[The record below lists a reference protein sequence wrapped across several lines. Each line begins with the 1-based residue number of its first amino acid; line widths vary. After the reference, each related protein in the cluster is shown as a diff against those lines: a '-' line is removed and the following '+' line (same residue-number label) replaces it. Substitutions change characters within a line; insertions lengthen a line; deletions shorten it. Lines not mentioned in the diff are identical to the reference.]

1 MSDSDDY
8 GNVSRNLRGC
18 FPVTITSFL
27 VGVIAAMSAR
37 RYPHRR
43 H

>member
-27 VGVIAAMSAR
+27 VGG
-37 RYPHRR
+37 HRGDVR
-43 H
+43 SEVPPP